1 MHIMLSSGVSIVRV
15 LEITANTVGN
25 AVYEQI
31 LKKAA
36 EDVRGG
42 SSVSEAFGGYKE
54 MPGIVVQIIK
64 VGEETGELSNILET
78 LSKFYRREVNNAV
91 DVLVGLI
98 EPALI
103 ILLAIGVGLILSSV
117 LIPVYNLASG
127 F

>member
-1 MHIMLSSGVSIVRV
+1 
-15 LEITANTVGN
+15 VGN

-64 VGEETGELSNILET
+64 VGEETGELSSILET

-103 ILLAIGVGLILSSV
+103 ILLAVGVGLILSSV